1 MYGKYP
7 GLENANYNFF
17 LSTYFNEYYNLIIPA
32 YVFSQLMSIETVTRA
47 RRKVHEKMR
56 LKGWVDKKSLE
67 KEEQKQKIIT
77 YIQESEGEYIEE
89 KIIDM
94 EDELVQNFGLTP
106 KEAQNIMKEKMNDFV
121 DVGF

>member
-1 MYGKYP
+1 MTIETVEKRIKIMYGKYP

-17 LSTYFNEYYNLIIPA
+17 LAKYFEEYHNIIIPV

-67 KEEQKQKIIT
+67 KEKQKQKIIT
-77 YIQESEGEYIEE
+77 YIQESEG
-89 KIIDM
+89 
-94 EDELVQNFGLTP
+94 
-106 KEAQNIMKEKMNDFV
+106 
-121 DVGF
+121 

>member
-1 MYGKYP
+1 MTIETVEKRIKILYGKYP

-17 LSTYFNEYYNLIIPA
+17 LAKYFEEYHSIIIPV
-32 YVFSQLMSIETVTRA
+32 YVFSQLMSIETITRA

-77 YIQESEGEYIEE
+77 YIQESEG
-89 KIIDM
+89 
-94 EDELVQNFGLTP
+94 
-106 KEAQNIMKEKMNDFV
+106 
-121 DVGF
+121 

>member
-1 MYGKYP
+1 MTIETVEKRIKIMYGKYP

-17 LSTYFNEYYNLIIPA
+17 LSTYFKEYYNLIIPA
-32 YVFSQLMSIETVTRA
+32 YVFSQLMSIETITRA

-77 YIQESEGEYIEE
+77 YIQESEG
-89 KIIDM
+89 
-94 EDELVQNFGLTP
+94 
-106 KEAQNIMKEKMNDFV
+106 
-121 DVGF
+121 